1 MSFEPGM
8 RLGSFEITGRLGIGG
23 MGEVYRATDTKL
35 GRKVAIKTLP
45 TALASDRDRLAR
57 FEREAKLLAALN
69 HAHIG
74 SVYSLDEHEGA
85 LYLAM
90 ELIEG
95 ETLAT
100 KLRGGALPVGEALDF
115 ALQIAQALEA
125 AHEKGVIHRDLKPAN
140 IMVTPDGVIKVL
152 DFGLAKA
159 VSSDRSETSPAHSPA
174 LSLAMTQQG
183 LVLGTAG
190 YMSPEQASGQATDQR
205 ADVWS
210 FGVVLYEMLT
220 GLPAFSG
227 ESVPHILADVL
238 RAEPDWGRLPKPM
251 HPRLKLLLE
260 RCLVKK
266 PRNRLHSIADARIEI
281 EAVRSDPGSVTLEN
295 AAATRTGAWSKV
307 MPWAV
312 VPLAA
317 AAAWLLKPE
326 LRQELAVSQFEEL
339 LPDDQLVAHNNRHG
353 VALSADGRR
362 IAFVANARADAQ
374 LATAFFASPD
384 SRRLYVR
391 NLDQREAV
399 VIAGSERGLNPF
411 FSPDGQWLGFRQ
423 DQQIKKVALAGG
435 TPQVLIEDLNVA
447 AGADWSLPGISW
459 GRNGMIVFAN
469 NLGTGLSAI
478 RDVGGDVEEFT
489 SLDAD
494 AHEVSHR
501 LPHFLPDGNSVLFT
515 VLRYNTV
522 TPDWSR
528 AQVWVKSFETGE
540 RKLLLDDALDARY
553 AGDGVLVFARQARLY
568 AVSFD
573 PEALAVTGE
582 PVPVLEGV
590 VHSLYGTGA
599 IAWSGAAQFDVSEDG
614 SLLYAPGSIEAP
626 QLSSIAWVDRQG
638 NLSPVT
644 GMRPMARFAARL
656 SPDGKY
662 IGSSELH
669 VNKDIWIF
677 DPARG
682 IEERATD
689 QGQNAFPLWSP
700 DGAQMAFRSDRAGPL
715 RIYLSSSPGSREL
728 RELTLGPFDVP
739 AAWTPDGRELVFTRG
754 FSSLGGNTDIY
765 VVSIDDSTNPRPLL
779 QTPADE
785 RFPELSPDGRWLAY
799 SSDETG
805 RPELYV
811 QPYDRPGRR
820 VIITN
825 NGAQD
830 PAWSKSSDEL
840 FYREGQSMM
849 SVRFTVTDDEFVPER
864 PVMLFQ
870 RPFWLGA
877 GTSVRA
883 TYDVGPDGRFLVNQP
898 IADVAAE
905 RTRRFFPD
913 HLRFVSNWTEE
924 VHGLLAPR

>member
-1 MSFEPGM
+1 
-8 RLGSFEITGRLGIGG
+8 

-35 GRKVAIKTLP
+35 GRSVAIKTLP
-45 TALASDRDRLAR
+45 AAFASDRDRVAR

-90 ELIEG
+90 ELIAG
-95 ETLAT
+95 ETLET
-100 KLRGGALPVGEALDF
+100 RLRGGALPVEEALDF
-115 ALQIAQALEA
+115 ALQIALALEA
-125 AHEKGVIHRDLKPAN
+125 AHDKGVVHRDLKPAN
-140 IMVTPDGVIKVL
+140 IMLTPDGVIKVL

-159 VSSDRSETSPAHSPA
+159 ISGDASEASPAHSPA
-174 LSLAMTQQG
+174 LSIAMTQQG

-205 ADVWS
+205 ADVWA

-238 RAEPDWGRLPKPM
+238 RSEPDWERLPLRL

-266 PRNRLHSIADARIEI
+266 PRNRLHSVADARIEI
-281 EAVRSDPGSVTLEN
+281 EAVRSDPEGGALAT
-295 AAATRTGAWSKV
+295 AAEGTTRVWSKV
-307 MPWAV
+307 LPWALA
-312 VPLAA
+312 PL
-317 AAAWLLKPE
+317 LLAVGWFLQPAP
-326 LRQELAVSQFEEL
+326 RVDRAVSQFEEV
-339 LPDDQLVAHNNRHG
+339 LPDSHLLLHNSRHG
-353 VALSADGRR
+353 LALSADGRR
-362 IAFVANARADAQ
+362 VAFVAANGGNQ
-374 LATAFFASPD
+374 D
-384 SRRLYVR
+384 SRRIYVR

-399 VIAGSERGLNPF
+399 AIAGTERGLNPF
-411 FSPDGQWLGFRQ
+411 FSPDGEWLGFRQ
-423 DQQIKKVALAGG
+423 GQQIKKVPLAGG
-435 TPQVLIEDLNVA
+435 TPQVLIENLGVA
-447 AGADWSLPGISW
+447 PGPDWSLPGVSW
-459 GRNGMIVFAN
+459 GRNGTIVYAN
-469 NLGTGLSAI
+469 NLGSGLSAI
-478 RDVGGDVEEFT
+478 RDVGGDVEELT
-489 SLDAD
+489 SLDID
-494 AHEVSHR
+494 ANEVSHR

-515 VLRYNTV
+515 VLLHNTV

-528 AQVWVKSFETGE
+528 AQVWVKSFDTGE

-568 AVSFD
+568 AVAFD

-590 VHSLYGTGA
+590 VHSLYGAGA
-599 IAWSGAAQFDVSEDG
+599 VSWSGAAQFDVSEDG
-614 SLLYAPGSIEAP
+614 SLLYAPGSIESP
-626 QLSSIAWVDRQG
+626 QISSLAWVDRQG
-638 NLSPVT
+638 NVTPVA
-644 GMRPMARFAARL
+644 GMRAMARFAARV

-677 DPARG
+677 DTTRG

-700 DGAQMAFRSDRAGPL
+700 DGTQMAFRSDRAGPL
-715 RIYLSSSPGSREL
+715 RIYLSPGIGSRDV
-728 RELTLGPFDVP
+728 RELTTGPFDVP
-739 AAWTPDGRELVFTRG
+739 AAWTPDGSELVLTRG

-765 VVSIDDSTNPRPLL
+765 VASIDDPTNPRPLV

-799 SSDETG
+799 CSDETG
-805 RPELYV
+805 QPELYV
-811 QPYDRPGRR
+811 QPYGRPGRR
-820 VIITN
+820 VTITS

-830 PAWSKSSDEL
+830 PAWSKNSNEL
-840 FYREGQSMM
+840 FYREGLVMM
-849 SVRFTVTDDEFVPER
+849 SVAFSAMDDDFVPER
-864 PVMLFQ
+864 PVALF
-870 RPFWLGA
+870 R
-877 GTSVRA
+877 
-883 TYDVGPDGRFLVNQP
+883 
-898 IADVAAE
+898 
-905 RTRRFFPD
+905 
-913 HLRFVSNWTEE
+913 
-924 VHGLLAPR
+924 

>member
-1 MSFEPGM
+1 
-8 RLGSFEITGRLGIGG
+8 

-35 GRKVAIKTLP
+35 GRSVAIKTLP
-45 TALASDRDRLAR
+45 ITLASDRDRLAR

-85 LYLAM
+85 LYIAM

-95 ETLAT
+95 ETLET
-100 KLRGGALPVGEALDF
+100 RLKQGALPVGDALDF

-125 AHEKGVIHRDLKPAN
+125 AHDKGVIHRDLKPAN
-140 IMVTPDGVIKVL
+140 IMITPDGVIKVL

-159 VSSDRSETSPAHSPA
+159 VSNDRGETSPAHSPA
-174 LSLAMTQQG
+174 LSLAMTQVG

-190 YMSPEQASGQATDQR
+190 YMSPEQASAQATDQR
-205 ADVWS
+205 ADVWA

-238 RAEPDWGRLPKPM
+238 RADPDWARLPKPL
-251 HPRLKLLLE
+251 HPRVRLLLE

-266 PRNRLHSIADARIEI
+266 PRNRLHSMADARIEI
-281 EAVRSDPGSVTLEN
+281 EAVRSDPAGGALES
-295 AAATRTGAWSKV
+295 AATTTTRAWSKV
-307 MPWAV
+307 LPWALA
-312 VPLAA
+312 PLLFVAG
-317 AAAWLLKPE
+317 WLLQPTP
-326 LRQELAVSQFEEL
+326 RSDRTASQFEEL
-339 LPDDQLVAHNNRHG
+339 LPDGRLLLHNSRHG
-353 VALSADGRR
+353 LALSADGRR
-362 IAFVANARADAQ
+362 VAFVA
-374 LATAFFASPD
+374 ATQGNQD
-384 SRRLYVR
+384 SRRIYVR

-399 VIAGSERGLNPF
+399 AIAGTERGVNPF
-411 FSPDGQWLGFRQ
+411 FSPDGHWLGFRQ
-423 DQQIKKVALAGG
+423 GQQIKKVAIAGG
-435 TPQVLIEDLNVA
+435 TPQVLIENLGVSP
-447 AGADWSLPGISW
+447 GPDWSLPGASW
-459 GRNGMIVFAN
+459 GGNGMIVYAN
-469 NLGTGLSAI
+469 NLGSGLSAI
-478 RDVGGDVEEFT
+478 RDVGGDTEELT
-489 SLDAD
+489 SLDTD

-515 VLRYNTV
+515 VLLHNTV

-528 AQVWVKSFETGE
+528 AQVWVKSFDTGQ

-568 AVSFD
+568 AVAFD
-573 PEALAVTGE
+573 PETLAVTGE

-599 IAWSGAAQFDVSEDG
+599 VSWSGAAQFDVSEDG

-626 QLSSIAWVDRQG
+626 QISLLAWVDRQG
-638 NLSPVT
+638 NVSPVT
-644 GMRPMARFAARL
+644 GMRAMARFAARV

-662 IGSSELH
+662 IGYSELH
-669 VNKDIWIF
+669 VNKDIWTF

-715 RIYLSSSPGSREL
+715 RIYLSPGVGSRDV
-728 RELTLGPFDVP
+728 RELTTGPFDVP
-739 AAWTPDGRELVFTRG
+739 AAWTPDGSELILTRG

-765 VVSIDDSTNPRPLL
+765 VVSLDDPTNPRPLL
-779 QTPADE
+779 QTAADE

-799 SSDETG
+799 VSDETG

-811 QPYDRPGRR
+811 QPYGRPGRR
-820 VIITN
+820 VTITN

-830 PAWSKSSDEL
+830 PAWSKNSNEL
-840 FYREGQSMM
+840 FYREGLVLM
-849 SVRFTVTDDEFVPER
+849 SVRFSATDVEFVPER
-864 PVMLFQ
+864 PVALFQ
-870 RPFWLGA
+870 RQAWLGA

-883 TYDVGPDGRFLVNQP
+883 TYDVAPDGRFLVNQP

-905 RTRRFFPD
+905 RASAIFPSR
-913 HLRFVSNWTEE
+913 LRFVSNWTQE
-924 VHGLLAPR
+924 VQRLLAPR